1 GSSFAHCVFVRS
13 CRPTKWD
20 LDTSRST
27 YETHPSANP
36 LFELRR
42 LEEDGWFDHY
52 AASFDAVWDT
62 AKPWSPE
69 SM

>member
-1 GSSFAHCVFVRS
+1 VLLVNPHVWGQPA
-13 CRPTKWD
+13 
-20 LDTSRST
+20 
-27 YETHPSANP
+27 SANP

-52 AASFDAVWDT
+52 TGSFDAVWET